1 MAENLMRAGAIAFA
15 CSLFAA
21 PVFAQQGMGTGPV
34 AQNCQAEIQE
44 YCAGLEHGQRRVRQC
59 LESNNDKVSEQC
71 RVALETTGPGRRFGG
86 GAGQKSGG
94 TTQ

>member
-1 MAENLMRAGAIAFA
+1 MTANLMRAGAIAFA
-15 CSLFAA
+15 FSLFAA

-44 YCAGLEHGQRRVRQC
+44 YCAGLEHGQRRVRTC
-59 LESNNDKVSEQC
+59 LENHKDSVSEQC

-86 GAGQKSGG
+86 GNAPASGG

>member
-1 MAENLMRAGAIAFA
+1 MAANFMRAGAIAFV

-21 PVFAQQGMGTGPV
+21 PAFAQQGVGTGPV

-44 YCAGLEHGQRRVRQC
+44 YCAGLEHGQGRVRQC
-59 LESNNDKVSEQC
+59 LESNKDNVSEQC

-86 GAGQKSGG
+86 GAGQKAGG
-94 TTQ
+94 TSQ